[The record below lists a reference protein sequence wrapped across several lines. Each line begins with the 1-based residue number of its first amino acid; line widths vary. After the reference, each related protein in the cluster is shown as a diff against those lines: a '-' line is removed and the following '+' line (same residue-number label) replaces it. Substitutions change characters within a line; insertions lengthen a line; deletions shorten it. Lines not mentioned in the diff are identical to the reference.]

1 MARTPGL
8 VGFRAE
14 SRPCLSNAGSEA
26 YASSSGSAEQAA
38 PGDGAAYVEV
48 SLDSLDL
55 RVKGTPP
62 SQAEGE
68 PRADG
73 AGVPAPRQT
82 RPGGRRGRALS
93 ICPRG
98 WHVSVTA
105 ASKQGRPPGMKRQA
119 SGARSG
125 RGGHGSGTLYHRVA
139 SEASS
144 ALAESQMRAGRASET
159 LLPRPR
165 CAGRRPDLRS
175 EPS

>member
-1 MARTPGL
+1 MTQP
-8 VGFRAE
+8 VGVAWCAHQAGAVSVQGHGHAFF
-14 SRPCLSNAGSEA
+14 NAGSEA

-73 AGVPAPRQT
+73 AGTSVSCQPAAPRG
-82 RPGGRRGRALS
+82 PCGRVPSGF
-93 ICPRG
+93 PRR

-105 ASKQGRPPGMKRQA
+105 ASKQGRPLGMKQ
-119 SGARSG
+119 
-125 RGGHGSGTLYHRVA
+125 
-139 SEASS
+139 
-144 ALAESQMRAGRASET
+144 
-159 LLPRPR
+159 
-165 CAGRRPDLRS
+165 
-175 EPS
+175 

>member
-73 AGVPAPRQT
+73 AGVPAPVRLGLGVGVAV
-82 RPGGRRGRALS
+82 RLAAAPEGGMCLSPQPPSKDALRA
-93 ICPRG
+93 
-98 WHVSVTA
+98 
-105 ASKQGRPPGMKRQA
+105 
-119 SGARSG
+119 
-125 RGGHGSGTLYHRVA
+125 
-139 SEASS
+139 
-144 ALAESQMRAGRASET
+144 
-159 LLPRPR
+159 
-165 CAGRRPDLRS
+165 
-175 EPS
+175 